1 MPMKYRNVKT
11 GHTMIFSTRIMSE
24 EWEPVIEQVPVFSAP
39 EMVEEKSTQDIIDI
53 VISKLSSEEIS
64 A

>member
-39 EMVEEKSTQDIIDI
+39 EMVEENHEVAPVQPKKTT
-53 VISKLSSEEIS
+53 SKKKKAE
-64 A
+64 